1 MPQFAYKAVRANGEL
16 LEGEM
21 EAADEAALIR
31 KLQED
36 GYIPIKSTL
45 VQGAS
50 RALWFS
56 LSRGRGGGL
65 SQNQIMHL
73 TRELATLL
81 DAGMT
86 LDRSLQILADL
97 TPEDEMGQLM
107 NQLREMVQSGS
118 TFSAALEDQGGIFS
132 PLYINMVK
140 AGEAGGMMQ
149 VVLARLADYLERSG
163 ELRESIRSALTYPL
177 ILFVVVG
184 LSLTLLLVFVLPQFN
199 EMFADMGQ
207 ALPLP
212 TRIVITFGDL
222 FRGYWWLLL
231 GGGFLFAAW
240 FRARLERPEVRRR
253 WDVKLLGWPL
263 LGDLLAKIET
273 ARFTRTLATLLEN
286 GLPLLAALNLVKDV
300 ISNSAIKDAIGSAA
314 DSLRRG
320 RSLSD
325 PLLEQKILPPMALQM
340 IKVGEES
347 GSLEPMLNKV
357 ADIYDQ
363 EVRSSVKRLLTLLE
377 PLLIVGLGVI
387 VVGIIGSI
395 MLAILS
401 ANELVF

>member
-1 MPQFAYKAVRANGEL
+1 MPQFAYKAARANGEI

-21 EAADEAALIR
+21 EAADEASLIR
-31 KLQED
+31 KLQDD
-36 GYIPIKSTL
+36 GFIPIDSTL

-50 RALWFS
+50 RALRFS
-56 LSRGRGGGL
+56 FSRGRERGISHKQVML
-65 SQNQIMHL
+65 F

-97 TPEDEMGQLM
+97 TPEEELGRLM
-107 NQLREMVQSGS
+107 DRLREMVQSGS
-118 TFSAALEDQGGIFS
+118 TFSAALQDQGDTFT

-140 AGEAGGMMQ
+140 AGEAGGMLQ
-149 VVLARLADYLERSG
+149 VVLSRLADYLERSG
-163 ELRESIRSALTYPL
+163 ELRDEVRSALTYPL
-177 ILFVVVG
+177 ILLFVVG
-184 LSLTLLLVFVLPQFN
+184 LSLTLLLVFVLPQFS
-199 EMFADMGQ
+199 EMFEDMGQ

-212 TRIVITFGDL
+212 TRIVITIGDL
-222 FRGYWWLLL
+222 FRSYWWLLL

-240 FRARLERPEVRRR
+240 FRARLEKPEFRRR
-253 WDVKLLGWPL
+253 WDVRLLGWPL

-300 ISNSAIKDAIGSAA
+300 ISNSVIADGVSSAA
-314 DSLRRG
+314 ESLKHG
-320 RSLSD
+320 RSLAD
-325 PLLEQKILPPMALQM
+325 PLVEQKTLPPLALQM

-347 GSLEPMLNKV
+347 GSLESMLIKV

-363 EVRSSVKRLLTLLE
+363 EVRSTVKRILTLLE
-377 PLLIVGLGVI
+377 PMLIIGLGVI
-387 VVGIIGSI
+387 VVGIIGAI

-401 ANELVF
+401 ANELAF